1 VRRMLFRCGL
11 AAALGLS
18 GLATG
23 LPLLPIHT
31 SWATA
36 PVVTEAKA
44 LYDAANFTDA
54 VTSLRNAITTGELK
68 GADALAAK
76 ELLGRCLVKS
86 GDRLQAKEMF
96 KSLLRQKGNY
106 RLDAQNVPPDEI
118 EVFTMAQH
126 EVTAEQIE
134 TGHRVP
140 ASLSLSF
147 GTGSGDNKNMGEL
160 PAAGGGPNKFDAT
173 ATFGGSVR
181 FPLSPRLSIEL
192 EIQRFRATAADTFP
206 ETQGGRFE
214 VTELPISVSLYHATL
229 VHPKW
234 RVNTFIGAG
243 AVTPASSTLF
253 FFLTSTERASISD
266 EKTGFYGHAGLEGEY
281 LASSRFAITGRL
293 LGRVARASGFY
304 AGSPLK
310 LWGTTPLADRKVDF
324 SGFGAQLGLR
334 AYIGY

>member
-1 VRRMLFRCGL
+1 MRRMLFRCGL
-11 AAALGLS
+11 AAALGMSALV
-18 GLATG
+18 TG
-23 LPLLPIHT
+23 LPLLPIHA
-31 SWATA
+31 SWAAA

-54 VTSLRNAITTGELK
+54 ATKLRNAITTGELK

-140 ASLSLSF
+140 ASLAF
-147 GTGSGDNKNMGEL
+147 NVGIGSGKNKDMGAL
-160 PAAGGGPNKFDAT
+160 PAAGGGPDHFDVDAF
-173 ATFGGSVR
+173 FGGSVR
-181 FPLSPRLSIEL
+181 FPISPRLSLEL
-192 EIQRFRATAADTFP
+192 EMQRFRATAADTFP

-214 VTELPISVSLYHATL
+214 VTELPISLSLYHATF

-243 AVTPASSTLF
+243 ASIPSTSTLF
-253 FFLTSTERASISD
+253 FYFGSERASISD
-266 EKTGFYGHAGLEGEY
+266 ERTGFYAHAGLEGEY
-281 LASSRFAITGRL
+281 LATPRFSITGRV
-293 LGRVARASGFY
+293 LGRTAKTTDFY
-304 AGSPLK
+304 KGSTLK
-310 LWGTTPLADRKVDF
+310 IWGTTSLANRSVDF